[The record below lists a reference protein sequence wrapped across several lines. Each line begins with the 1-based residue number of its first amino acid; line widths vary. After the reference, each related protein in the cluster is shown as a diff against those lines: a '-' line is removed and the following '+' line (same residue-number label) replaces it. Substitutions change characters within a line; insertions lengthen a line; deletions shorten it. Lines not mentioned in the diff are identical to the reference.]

1 MLTIASYNIHRC
13 VGTDF
18 RQNAARV
25 ADVLRELD
33 CDTIGLQ
40 EVDNQPGPRSES
52 MQLQFLADALG
63 MRSIAG
69 NTLRRQDGHYGNA
82 LLTRRPVLSSRL
94 HDISHAGHEPRGIID
109 AMLDV
114 DGRAVRIITT
124 HLGLWPAERRAQVMR
139 LIELIGTS
147 PAGTPL
153 VVLGDFNEWFRFG
166 RPLRW
171 LHGLLGE
178 PPLRRTF
185 PAWRPFFALD
195 RIWARPRHALRAIS
209 VFRSRS
215 ADRASDH
222 LPLRAVIDF
231 EAEISAQNLR
241 V

>member
-18 RQNAARV
+18 RQNAPRV

-114 DGRAVRIITT
+114 DGIAVRIITT
-124 HLGLWPAERRAQVMR
+124 HLGLWPAERRAQAR
-139 LIELIGTS
+139 LTGRWVQQTLGSGHGARNEGSQLAAHPGTA
-147 PAGTPL
+147 PAPSG
-153 VVLGDFNEWFRFG
+153 
-166 RPLRW
+166 
-171 LHGLLGE
+171 
-178 PPLRRTF
+178 
-185 PAWRPFFALD
+185 A
-195 RIWARPRHALRAIS
+195 
-209 VFRSRS
+209 
-215 ADRASDH
+215 
-222 LPLRAVIDF
+222 
-231 EAEISAQNLR
+231 
-241 V
+241 